1 MTMVDHLYILQLLI
15 AYTCVGVFIATAVIT
30 LLALV
35 GLLPILPHF
44 LSRLFN
50 ILIVEVVVIA
60 VAAFAGFL
68 RLDPRPVTNTVE
80 QVAATQA
87 ELAETETRLEE
98 TGRALAIIETTE
110 TQANGLPSDTSLPAR
125 VYVHVPDTQSRTKAQ
140 QAREILE
147 AQKALVPGIE
157 NVGQQRSPTASE
169 LRYFRRDE
177 AAEAE
182 RLAEGLQAGGID
194 AVARFVPGFENA
206 AIRPRHYELWFGK
219 S

>member
-1 MTMVDHLYILQLLI
+1 MINHIDILQLLI
-15 AYTCVGVFIATAVIT
+15 AYTCVGVFIATAIIT

-35 GLLPILPHF
+35 GLIPIKPGF

-50 ILIVEVVVIA
+50 ILVVEIVVIA

-68 RLDPRPVTNTVE
+68 RLDPRPVAETV
-80 QVAATQA
+80 QQAAATQA

-98 TGRALAIIETTE
+98 TSRVLSIIDKAETQTSSPPSETT
-110 TQANGLPSDTSLPAR
+110 LPAR
-125 VYVHVPDTQSRTKAQ
+125 VYVHIPDAQSRTEAQ
-140 QAREILE
+140 QAQQILE

-169 LRYFRRDE
+169 LRYFRREE
-177 AAEAE
+177 AEEAE
-182 RLAEGLQAGGID
+182 RLAESLTRGGV
-194 AVARFVPGFENA
+194 AVDARFVPGFENA